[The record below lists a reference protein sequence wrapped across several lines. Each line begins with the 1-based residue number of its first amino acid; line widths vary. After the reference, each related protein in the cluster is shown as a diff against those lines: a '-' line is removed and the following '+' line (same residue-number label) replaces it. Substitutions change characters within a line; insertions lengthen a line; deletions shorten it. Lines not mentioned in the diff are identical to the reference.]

1 MSFFSWLR
9 SSTSKRIPRNRTR
22 RRPTTAPFRPRLEA
36 LEGRDVPSTLHVTS
50 TQDRWD
56 PGIPITGLTLR
67 SAIDGAQSGDT
78 IVFDFD
84 PNLGAQT
91 ITLDVEEELQITRNL
106 TIQGPGASLL
116 TISGGSDFGSR
127 LFEIEGAATTVS
139 LSGLSLVGGIGV
151 AYDPDNPNV
160 GWGGGHSGG
169 TGRASDGQGGA
180 IWNGGVL
187 TVSGCTLSNN
197 RAGDPYS
204 DWRDNNAVF
213 YGGAIYNAGTLTV
226 SGSTLSNNTAG
237 DYFNSGPGASICNG
251 GAIYNAGTLTV
262 SGSTLSN
269 NTAGNFYGETGDGGA
284 IYNTG
289 TLTVANSTLSF
300 NTAISGT
307 GGAIYNGSKATVT
320 ASTLSAN
327 SASYG
332 GGVYT
337 YGTLTVSGSTVS
349 GNTASQG
356 GGIYSSSKGGKLAI
370 GGSLFS
376 NNAPDNVFGS
386 YVDKRGNTF
395 L

>member
-22 RRPTTAPFRPRLEA
+22 RRLTTAPFRPRLEA
-36 LEGRDVPSTLHVTS
+36 LEGRDVPSATLHVTS
-50 TQDRWD
+50 PQDD
-56 PGIPITGLTLR
+56 GGPGTLR
-67 SAIDGAQSGDT
+67 NTIDGAQSGDT

-84 PNLGAQT
+84 SSLGAQT
-91 ITLDVEEELQITRNL
+91 ITLDEEAELQITKNL

-127 LFEIEGAATTVS
+127 LFEIDGAATTVS

-151 AYDPDNPNV
+151 PYAPRITNGGVLNEGYDP
-160 GWGGGHSGG
+160 
-169 TGRASDGQGGA
+169 AGGA

-187 TVSGCTLSNN
+187 TVSGCTLAYNSTEET
-197 RAGDPYS
+197 AYWGPS
-204 DWRDNNAVF
+204 TVF

-237 DYFNSGPGASICNG
+237 ASYPQWRDNNTICYGGAIYNAGTLTVSGSTLSNNMAGDRYHMGPAALSCYG

-269 NTAGNFYGETGDGGA
+269 NTAGDPYGDTGIGGA
-284 IYNTG
+284 IY
-289 TLTVANSTLSF
+289 
-300 NTAISGT
+300 SGYKAT
-307 GGAIYNGSKATVT
+307 ATVT

-327 SASYG
+327 SASSG
-332 GGVYT
+332 GGVYNN
-337 YGTLTVSGSTVS
+337 GTLTVSGSTVS
-349 GNTASQG
+349 GNTADQG
-356 GGIYSSSKGGKLAI
+356 GGIYNAKYGHLAI

-376 NNAPDNVFGS
+376 NNAPDSLFGS
-386 YVDKRGNTF
+386 YVDKKGNTF